1 MEEILTVIPE
11 TLSNFLAE
19 LPCNARIEIYIEDD
33 GLDYEVYEGTKLNLP
48 VELLMYYGYAEI
60 EVFDEYGNKI
70 EGGFVNT
77 NLSIYIRGNNDN
89 N

>member
-1 MEEILTVIPE
+1 MNE
-11 TLSNFLAE
+11 TLSNFLAGLYGE
-19 LPCNARIEIYIEDD
+19 TQIEIYTADNS
-33 GLDYEVYEGTKLNLP
+33 LVYEGTNLNLP
-48 VELLMYYGYAEI
+48 DGILNQFGDAEI

-77 NLSIYIRGNNDN
+77 NLSIYIRGEHDN

>member
-1 MEEILTVIPE
+1 MTE

-33 GLDYEVYEGTKLNLP
+33 GLDYEVYEGTNLNLP

-60 EVFDEYGNKI
+60 EVYDEYGNKI
-70 EGGFVNT
+70 EGGCGNT
-77 NLSIYIRGNNDN
+77 NLSIYIKNALN
-89 N
+89 

>member
-1 MEEILTVIPE
+1 MNE
-11 TLSNFLAE
+11 TLSNFLAGLYGE
-19 LPCNARIEIYIEDD
+19 TQIEIYTADNS
-33 GLDYEVYEGTKLNLP
+33 LVYEGTNLNLP
-48 VELLMYYGYAEI
+48 DGVLEQFGDAEI

-77 NLSIYIRGNNDN
+77 NLSIYIRGEHDN

>member
-1 MEEILTVIPE
+1 MTE
-11 TLSNFLAE
+11 TLSNFLAGLYGE
-19 LPCNARIEIYIEDD
+19 TQIEIYTADND
-33 GLDYEVYEGTKLNLP
+33 LVYEGTNLNLP
-48 VELLMYYGYAEI
+48 DGILNQFGDAEI

-89 N
+89 NQ

>member
-1 MEEILTVIPE
+1 MIPE

>member
-1 MEEILTVIPE
+1 MTTE

-33 GLDYEVYEGTKLNLP
+33 GLDYSVYEGPNLNLP

-60 EVFDEYGNKI
+60 EVFDEHGNKI

-77 NLSIYIRGNNDN
+77 NLSIYIRGDNDN
-89 N
+89 NQ